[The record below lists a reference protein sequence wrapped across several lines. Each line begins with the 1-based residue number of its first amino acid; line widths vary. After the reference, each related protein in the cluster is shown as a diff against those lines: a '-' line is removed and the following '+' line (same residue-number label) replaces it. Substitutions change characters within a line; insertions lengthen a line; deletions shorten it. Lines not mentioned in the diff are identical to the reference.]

1 MKNVIIGILLVVSV
15 ALGGWLIQKNSKATQ
30 AEARLDALQK
40 EVSELQA
47 SIAQREERAASLREK
62 LDKSVAESAVNAGQ
76 AAQLSR
82 ALTNRVQAAAPPDTN
97 SKPTNP
103 FAEMFK
109 NPEMREMIKK
119 QQQTALASIIE
130 KNYADFIKTQPLSPE
145 QASALKELITRKMA
159 VGADLGMEMMS
170 GELTAEQR
178 AELTKRVKTDT
189 DAITAEIKDFLGADN
204 YSTFE
209 TYEKSLP
216 DRMAVSG
223 FKDQLAGGEMAL
235 KSDQEQQLIQ
245 AMSQEREGF
254 KFTTDYSNQTS
265 PAADMFSQFTE
276 DKLNVYFQEQE
287 QLNQRYLARAQTILS
302 PEQYAAYQKSLTAQ
316 QAMAQMGMKMA
327 AQMFNAKK
335 GTK

>member
-15 ALGGWLIQKNSKATQ
+15 ALGGLWIQKNSKATQ
-30 AEARLDALQK
+30 ADAKRDALQK
-40 EVSELQA
+40 EVVELQA

-62 LDKSVAESAVNAGQ
+62 LEKSVVESAVNAGQ
-76 AAQLSR
+76 AAQLSQ
-82 ALTNRVQAAAPPDTN
+82 ALTNRLQAAAPPESN
-97 SKPTNP
+97 AKPANP

-109 NPEMREMIKK
+109 NPEMRKMIKK
-119 QQQTALASIIE
+119 QQQTAMASIIG
-130 KNYADFIKTQPLSPE
+130 KNYADFLKTQPLSPE
-145 QASALKELITRKMA
+145 QASALKELITRKMT

-170 GELTAEQR
+170 GDLTAEQR
-178 AELTKRVKTDT
+178 ADLTKRIKTDT

-204 YSTFE
+204 YSAFE

-235 KSDQEQQLIQ
+235 ISDQEQQLIQ

-254 KFTTDYSNQTS
+254 KFTTDYSNQSS
-265 PAADMFSQFTE
+265 PTADMFSQFTE
-276 DKLNVYFQEQE
+276 DKLNVYFQEQD

-302 PEQYAAYQKSLTAQ
+302 PEQYTAYQKSLTAQ
-316 QAMAQMGMKMA
+316 QEMARMGMKMA
-327 AQMFNAKK
+327 TQMFNAKK

>member
-1 MKNVIIGILLVVSV
+1 MKNVAIGILLVVSV
-15 ALGGWLIQKNSKATQ
+15 ALGGLWIQKSRQATQ
-30 AEARLDALQK
+30 AAAQLEALQK
-40 EVSELQA
+40 EVTELQA
-47 SIAQREERAASLREK
+47 SIGQREERAVILRAK
-62 LDKSVAESAVNAGQ
+62 LEQSVVESAINAGQ
-76 AAQLSR
+76 AAQLSQ
-82 ALTNRVQAAAPPDTN
+82 ALTNRLQAAARADTN
-97 SKPTNP
+97 AKPVNP
-103 FAEMFK
+103 LAEMFK
-109 NPEMREMIKK
+109 NPEMREMIKQ
-119 QQQTALASIIE
+119 QQQTAMAGIID
-130 KNYADFIKTQPLSPE
+130 KNYEDFLKTQPLSPE

-178 AELTKRVKTDT
+178 AELTKRIKSDT

-204 YSTFE
+204 YAAFE

-235 KSDQEQQLIQ
+235 IGDQEQQLIQ

-254 KFTTDYSNQTS
+254 KFTTDYSNQAS
-265 PAADMFSQFTE
+265 RSEDMFSQFTE

-316 QAMAQMGMKMA
+316 QAMARMGMKMA
-327 AQMFNAKK
+327 AQMFNAKT